1 MSARAQP
8 WPPALAG
15 TPAAVVIERAIERRR
30 LGHSILLQGDDFAT
44 LLAGAYAI
52 ADRLLNPAGSA
63 PTHPGDVAAG
73 SHPDLFELR
82 PAKRMRQIGADP
94 TREFIVHLQ
103 VSSSV
108 APVKVGIVHEA
119 DRMNLYAANI
129 FLKTLEEPPPNT
141 TLLLVTTRPYALL
154 STIRSR
160 CLNFRFP
167 SSAAPADLEGWSAWL
182 DDYRAWLGRL
192 VEGSADKRR
201 IADHVFSLYGLLA
214 RFGVIL
220 ERAAAGAWAS
230 QKAALPAELSTEEQV
245 AMEVGLTTGI
255 RGQLL
260 GEIERATRTFAL
272 PQLAEGSEAAR
283 RSFVESIG
291 KLEHIAGLLHYNLN
305 ESAALEDFL
314 LCSLR
319 LWGRQV
325 QGKGSG

>member
-1 MSARAQP
+1 MSAPAQP

-52 ADRLLNPAGSA
+52 ADRLLSPAGSDR
-63 PTHPGDVAAG
+63 THPGPVSG
-73 SHPDLFELR
+73 GRHPDLFELR
-82 PAKRMRQIGADP
+82 PAKKMRQIGADP
-94 TREFIVHLQ
+94 TRDFIAHLQ
-103 VSSSV
+103 VSPNV

-119 DRMNLYAANI
+119 DRMNQYAANI

-141 TLLLVTTRPYALL
+141 TLLLVTTRPYSLL

-167 SSAAPADLEGWSAWL
+167 SSAAAADLEGWPAWL
-182 DDYRAWLGRL
+182 DDYRAWLGRI
-192 VEGSADKRR
+192 VEGPADKRR

-214 RFGVIL
+214 RFSLIL
-220 ERAAAGAWAS
+220 ERAAAAAWAA
-230 QKAALPAELSTEEQV
+230 QKAGLPAELAAEEQV
-245 AMEVGLTTGI
+245 AMETGLTQGI
-255 RGQLL
+255 RAQLL

-272 PQLAEGSEAAR
+272 PQLAAGSEAAR

-291 KLEHIAGLLHYNLN
+291 RLEHNAGLLHYNLN
-305 ESAALEDFL
+305 EAAALEDFL
-314 LCSLR
+314 LSSLR
-319 LWGRQV
+319 LWAKA
-325 QGKGSG
+325 GK